1 VIYKCACDETE
12 EDVAKPKTLEQGV
25 ADAAEFVD
33 TQKGSANWIM
43 LPGTKPI
50 EFAAIRDGL
59 CRWPLGEPRDFET
72 FRFCGATCDGDATYC
87 PGHAARATSQTSNRD
102 RARGLAYLTKGA

>member
-1 VIYKCACDETE
+1 
-12 EDVAKPKTLEQGV
+12 VAKPKTLEQGV

-50 EFAAIRDGL
+50 EFSKIRDGL

-72 FRFCGATCDGDATYC
+72 FRFCGAVCDTDSTYC
-87 PGHAARATSQTSNRD
+87 PGHAARATSQANSRD
-102 RARGLAYLTKGA
+102 RARGIAYLTKGA